1 MPMIIKRID
10 EIARQ
15 RHSDVVFLEF
25 FSIRDRRMTSKPVSS
40 LFHLFEPVDWERHPS
55 RKRIL
60 SWLTQND
67 IHWIPCYGPES
78 DGFIVSPYQGQVFID
93 VPYAAELP
101 EQAQDPLFQCLCN
114 FIETDEGRV
123 RWAGVR
129 FCGLALSVAELVHK
143 RHQKRIN
150 PNLV

>member
-1 MPMIIKRID
+1 MMLARYKKIANFTFLARWANLATEEITMPMIIKRID

-78 DGFIVSPYQGQVFID
+78 DGFIVS
-93 VPYAAELP
+93 
-101 EQAQDPLFQCLCN
+101 
-114 FIETDEGRV
+114 
-123 RWAGVR
+123 
-129 FCGLALSVAELVHK
+129 
-143 RHQKRIN
+143 
-150 PNLV
+150 